1 MILMLTP
8 GHLSTS
14 TKFQLSF
21 RRTILHRIRAAT
33 QPGPTR
39 PGQPELRST
48 TRLSDLCWSARAHW
62 HAAMEPLPRIFA
74 VWTDKDLPKMRP
86 NLGEPRSLRYVS

>member
-1 MILMLTP
+1 MLTP

-33 QPGPTR
+33 QPGPIR

-62 HAAMEPLPRIFA
+62 HGKMEPLPRIFA

>member
-1 MILMLTP
+1 MCDINVDAGSFIYVDQILTFISP
-8 GHLSTS
+8 YYFTS
-14 TKFQLSF
+14 DS
-21 RRTILHRIRAAT
+21 R
-33 QPGPTR
+33 GDPTR

-48 TRLSDLCWSARAHW
+48 TRLPDLCWSARAHW
-62 HAAMEPLPRIFA
+62 HAAMEPLPRLFA